1 MRYEELMTNRR
12 KDKTSETALKIF
24 EAAKELFLKSGFCNV
39 TVRDIAR
46 LADVNQALIP
56 YYYTSKDQLANKV
69 YLDFTDEVFTRYQNM
84 ISEISDSAEQ
94 MYVYTVL
101 STEYGENIARDF
113 MYEFLECCN
122 AAYTPSNGIRN
133 LSRKVLAEYKRPVTP
148 AENEIYL
155 TSLIG
160 TERFLYIRRH
170 QGEIDIS
177 TEKISDI
184 IISDYFFNIGLSDQS
199 IADIISNCKDFLKKY
214 HKIQGV

>member
-1 MRYEELMTNRR
+1 MRYEELMINKR

-24 EAAKELFLKSGFCNV
+24 EAAKKMFLEKGFCNV

-56 YYYTSKDQLANKV
+56 YYYISKDQLANLV
-69 YLDFTDEVFTRYQNM
+69 YLDFTDELFTWYQN
-84 ISEISDSAEQ
+84 IALEISDSAKK
-94 MYVYTVL
+94 MYLYTVL
-101 STEYGENIARDF
+101 STEYGEKIAKNF

-122 AAYTPSNGIRN
+122 AAYTPSNAIRN
-133 LSRKVLAEYKRPVTP
+133 LSQKVLKEYNRPVTM

-170 QGEIDIS
+170 HSEIDIS
-177 TEKISDI
+177 MEKISDI
-184 IISDYFFNIGLSDQS
+184 IISNYFFNIGLSDQS
-199 IADIISNCKDFLKKY
+199 IADIISDCKSFLERY
-214 HKIQGV
+214 HQTKNI